1 MAANGTQLALVQVD
15 FCNELLS
22 SSELF
27 QSRSQSHK
35 IPVRGQ
41 KEFLPNKSEQQ
52 KACLQKTLDEHW
64 VLVKEERVER
74 VGNLVNA
81 EWIPEEKL
89 VKLKS
94 PAGKFWQ
101 TMGYSDQGK
110 QCLFPEEALYLME
123 CGNVQVF
130 YHDLPFSIQE
140 GYESFL
146 SDETVT
152 FIQYQVFG
160 HLKRL
165 GYVVNRFD
173 TRLPSSYRQQLN
185 LPLSNNRLH
194 KQFKRK
200 WSLIPGDRLCKKKST
215 ANPEVSAGQHEGELK
230 TNVPYSSLES
240 PGQLQMQQAFQG
252 ETLILDQSLNKAPG
266 RNWWTNISR
275 KPQANSFQPSVWYW
289 DFSCIFFPDLGSY
302 SANCASLPPPDP
314 SLLPGALQVQECHL
328 AKWHRNINMSQE
340 LWSKQEWQREQNQH
354 RCNINDDQRVRYCRN
369 WVEYL
374 ELLDKRR
381 SKQHNERPKH
391 YGVQEVLPLAQPRKC
406 SSHREL
412 LEHINIIQSYDLLTE
427 NSRLPCAELWRI
439 IFNLYQPDT
448 EFKKSCPGK
457 PYARLCVCSF
467 DGPVPNLHVL
477 KKLSLQ
483 SGDVAM
489 TFAVVD
495 HGDISFYSFK
505 DFKLPTDV
513 Y

>member
-130 YHDLPFSIQE
+130 YHDLPISIQE

-146 SDETVT
+146 SAETVT

-165 GYVVNRFD
+165 GYVVKRFD
-173 TRLPSSYRQQLN
+173 TRLPSLYRQQLN

-194 KQFKRK
+194 KLFKRK
-200 WSLIPGDRLCKKKST
+200 WSLIPGDRLCNKKST
-215 ANPEVSAGQHEGELK
+215 ENPEVSAGHHEGELK

-240 PGQLQMQQAFQG
+240 PGQLQMQQAFQ
-252 ETLILDQSLNKAPG
+252 
-266 RNWWTNISR
+266 
-275 KPQANSFQPSVWYW
+275 
-289 DFSCIFFPDLGSY
+289 DLGSY
-302 SANCASLPPPDP
+302 NANCASLPPPDP

-328 AKWHRNINMSQE
+328 AQWHRNINMRQE

-354 RCNINDDQRVRYCRN
+354 RCNINDDQRVRHCRN

-374 ELLDKRR
+374 ELVDKRR

-391 YGVQEVLPLAQPRKC
+391 YGEQQVLPLAQPRKC

-427 NSRLPCAELWRI
+427 NSRLPCSELWRI

-457 PYARLCVCSF
+457 PYTRLCVCSF
-467 DGPVPNLHVL
+467 DEPVPNLHVL
-477 KKLSLQ
+477 NKLSLQ